1 VRGIRVHMADGRA
14 VIEVERPDGSISD
27 TSGIFVRE

>member
-1 VRGIRVHMADGRA
+1 MADGRA